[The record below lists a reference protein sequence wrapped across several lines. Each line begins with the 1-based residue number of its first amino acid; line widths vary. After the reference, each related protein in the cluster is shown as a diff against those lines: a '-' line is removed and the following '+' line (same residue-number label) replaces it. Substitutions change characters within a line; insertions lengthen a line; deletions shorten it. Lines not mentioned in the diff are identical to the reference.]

1 MKKVAKLN
9 QFFVIPLM
17 ASILPLAV
25 FALAQVANALQKP
38 NLQKRKIIVQ
48 RYPVSSRERFQIVTW
63 QTANSASGDLPYAKA
78 HLAIETVGKNPRTV
92 WETDGG
98 DSQYL
103 VDAVQI
109 VDLNKD
115 GVAEILS
122 LWWVGASAGAEL
134 RVFHWD
140 ANNKSFAEI
149 ESELGGIYRYRITAS
164 KTNPHILVYTRSER
178 SGSSPVASDEY
189 ELRNLTLA
197 PVEKKGGKTPVNDQT
212 QSECGIEGEA
222 VIGPVRPVIR
232 LSNPTPNTAPYQ
244 TTLVVVTA
252 KEGREV
258 RRFETGSDGKFR
270 VKLPPGE
277 YIIKPVAQG
286 KIGGRAGEEQV
297 VVSAGKFTH
306 VRITFDSG
314 MR

>member
-9 QFFVIPLM
+9 KFFVIPLM
-17 ASILPLAV
+17 ASVLPLAV
-25 FALAQVANALQKP
+25 FAFVQTARALQNP
-38 NLQKRKIIVQ
+38 NLQKRKIVAQ
-48 RYPVSSRERFQIVTW
+48 GYLAASRERFQIVTW
-63 QTANSASGDLPYAKA
+63 QTANPPSGDRPYAKA
-78 HLAIETVGKNPRTV
+78 HLAIETVGRNSRTV
-92 WETDGG
+92 WQTDGG

-115 GVAEILS
+115 SVPEILS

-140 ANNKSFAEI
+140 AGNKSFAEI
-149 ESELGGIYRYRITAS
+149 EAELGGIYRYRITAP
-164 KTNPHILVYTRSER
+164 KANPHILVYTRSER
-178 SGSSPVASDEY
+178 SASSPVASDEY
-189 ELRNLTLA
+189 ELRNLKLA
-197 PVEKKGGKTPVNDQT
+197 LVEKKGSKTPVNDQT
-212 QSECGIEGEA
+212 QSESGIEGEA
-222 VIGPVRPVIR
+222 LIGPIRPVIR
-232 LSNPTPNTAPYQ
+232 VNIPTPNTAPYQ

-252 KEGREV
+252 KEGREI

-277 YIIKPVAQG
+277 YIIKPVTQG
-286 KIGGRAGEEQV
+286 KIGGRASEEQV
-297 VVSAGKFTH
+297 VVSAGKFIH
-306 VRITFDSG
+306 VRINFDSG